1 MPIRETFFGNTARH
15 LASLPLCRRR
25 LEKALA
31 SMYKPL
37 AHAPPVTKVNL
48 SPHPTS
54 ITHRPP
60 QLGSAKLLAF
70 RFKISSRGVVAH
82 EERVEDDGAL
92 DRLEDVRAAA
102 VDGLQRPTPRVP
114 AVAVRERGHG
124 QGVDGRPAQESRRQR
139 AAPQRLGA
147 RRLVVHDV
155 GGGVSLCGEIKSQ
168 A

>member
-1 MPIRETFFGNTARH
+1 MLTPIRGTFSWRYLASFAGASDQRCNTVPLCSFFSPLHKGCRCLFFWSVIVSMPIRETFFGNTARH

-60 QLGSAKLLAF
+60 KLGSQKLFAF
-70 RFKISSRGVVAH
+70 CVEASSRVFLAH
-82 EERVEDDGAL
+82 EERIENSGAM
-92 DRLEDVRAAA
+92 DRLEDVSR
-102 VDGLQRPTPRVP
+102 P
-114 AVAVRERGHG
+114 AVN
-124 QGVDGRPAQESRRQR
+124 
-139 AAPQRLGA
+139 
-147 RRLVVHDV
+147 
-155 GGGVSLCGEIKSQ
+155 
-168 A
+168 